1 MVAVGRRGTAAAI
14 IVAAQAALVAIPA
27 HGAAIPVVTGTTVL
41 SGSRNGSIAVRLPR
55 AVRFDVYQHVEI
67 AAHGRLTGFALKKD
81 GAWDAPSAH
90 AIKSGFCGSPG
101 CTPVWPRS
109 HVGMLV
115 SPDSTG
121 FSGTLPAGTY
131 RLFLL
136 TDGAP
141 VRVTL
146 QFAGLRGRSSLTPR
160 SPVRAAVVAPKPT
173 IAEPTWAPLVFAGGS
188 HWHVGPR
195 GGLNL
200 TVAWKVQPAPE
211 EPSAVGACLYSGRP
225 PAGAVPPFQ
234 APCAN
239 GSGGLPPY
247 VARNHADGSAPPTAL
262 GPGRYISFI
271 EAGGVYSP
279 GSFSQG
285 AYHNTAGPVTSAH
298 LHQVWL
304 DF

>member
-1 MVAVGRRGTAAAI
+1 MVAVGRRSTALTI
-14 IVAAQAALVAIPA
+14 FVAAQAALVAIPA
-27 HGAAIPVVTGTTVL
+27 HGGAVPALAGTTVISGTR
-41 SGSRNGSIAVRLPR
+41 SGSVAVRLPR
-55 AVRFDVYQHVEI
+55 AVSFDVYKDVAV
-67 AAHGRLTGFALKKD
+67 AARGRLTGFALKKD

-90 AIKSGFCGSPG
+90 AIKSGFCGTPG
-101 CTPVWPRS
+101 CAPVWPRS
-109 HVGMLV
+109 HVGMVV

-121 FSGTLPAGTY
+121 YSGTLPAGNY

-146 QFAGLRGRSSLTPR
+146 RLAGLRGRSSLTPR
-160 SPVRAAVVAPKPT
+160 GGVRTAVVAPKPT
-173 IAEPTWAPLVFAGGS
+173 VAEPATAPLMFAGGS
-188 HWHVGPR
+188 FWQFGRR

-225 PAGAVPPFQ
+225 PAQTLPAFQ
-234 APCAN
+234 VPCAD

-247 VARNHADGSAPPTAL
+247 VARNHADDSAPPTPV
-262 GPGRYISFI
+262 GPGRYISFL